1 MLADMD
7 RFMQAGVA
15 LVKFVDRTYNL
26 DETYYLPIM
35 QYLASANT
43 KTTFHFEIKADIR
56 KGVSSWKSA
65 YRVRMRT
72 YYRLSGEKMTG
83 AD

>member
-1 MLADMD
+1 MD

-43 KTTFHFEIKADIR
+43 KTTFHFEIKADILSPAA
-56 KGVSSWKSA
+56 VSFLQTVA
-65 YRVRMRT
+65 
-72 YYRLSGEKMTG
+72 
-83 AD
+83 